1 MEKYIPDLYQKSIY
15 AINYDKLLERGIK
28 CLLFDLDNTLV
39 AVNVK
44 RPTKRLKNLFKDI
57 KEMGFTVILF
67 SNSPKFRLRP
77 FKEELEVDCCALAN
91 KPNLKKFQMIM
102 NEYHFNESQVAI
114 IGDQIMTDILGG
126 NRAGITTILVNPVSN
141 KDGLFTKINRFREKK
156 IMRKLREKELFTKG
170 KYYDE

>member
-39 AVNVK
+39 AINVK
-44 RPTKRLKNLFKDI
+44 RPTKRLKDLFNDI

-67 SNSPKFRLRP
+67 SNSPKFHLKP

-91 KPNLKKFQMIM
+91 KPNIKKFKMILE
-102 NEYHFNESQVAI
+102 EYHFNESEVAI

-126 NRAGITTILVNPVSN
+126 NRVGITTILVNPVSK
-141 KDGLFTKINRFREKK
+141 KDGIFTKINRMRERK
-156 IMRKLREKELFTKG
+156 IMHKLREKELFAKG

>member
-1 MEKYIPDLYQKSIY
+1 MEKYLPDLYQKSIY
-15 AINYDKLLERGIK
+15 SINYEKLISRGIK

-39 AVNVK
+39 AINVK
-44 RPTKRLKNLFKDI
+44 RPTDRLKTLFKDL

-67 SNSPKFRLRP
+67 SNSPKYRLKP

-91 KPNLKKFQMIM
+91 KPKTKKFKMIM
-102 NEYHFNESQVAI
+102 EEYHFQECEIAI

-126 NRAGITTILVNPVSN
+126 NKIGITTILVNPVST
-141 KDGLFTKINRFREKK
+141 KDGIFTKFNRLRERK
-156 IMRKLREKELFTKG
+156 IMHKLREKELFARG